1 MLRLVNSMADLNQA
15 EKNPLHHQDWRVWA
29 EINYLDSPTEYR
41 EYLPNASIQNRAI
54 SAEFVL
60 LSASKRPSKG
70 RRWILPVI
78 TCLVVALISG
88 CSVYAFMV
96 LP

>member
-15 EKNPLHHQDWRVWA
+15 ETNPLHLQDWRVWA

-41 EYLPNASIQNRAI
+41 EYLPNASTQNRAI
-54 SAEFVL
+54 SADFVL
-60 LSASKRPSKG
+60 LSTKRPSKG
-70 RRWILPVI
+70 RRWIWPVI